1 MNNLKQVLTLQNN
14 HLIKVCIILYINM
27 LNQMNA
33 KGKGSLTTRN
43 DKEKID
49 VSSEGPSSGVSSGGV
64 GENHTLNVN
73 LNVINA
79 HLSLSYTLPIDS
91 PLILF
96 FHPILSCVSLAG
108 ILLSNTIY
116 TSLFT
121 LCFDEIH
128 LIGFYF
134 VT

>member
-43 DKEKID
+43 DKGKID

-96 FHPILSCVSLAG
+96 FFIPFCPVSRWLVFYYPIQ
-108 ILLSNTIY
+108 
-116 TSLFT
+116 FT
-121 LCFDEIH
+121 LLCLH
-128 LIGFYF
+128 F
-134 VT
+134 VLMKSI